1 MWDHA
6 RGTPWPGKRG
16 DSVAASEMNKI
27 ALAIAVFAALV
38 FATPA
43 HADRPDLTP
52 FVGSWAGKRE
62 SVNIDANGYGWFNYM
77 DVQACQ
83 RCAMSDMPYANMDF
97 AITSVSGNTARGSV
111 TADKYHHAGEPVV
124 ISLTPPNGSA
134 PPTISWT
141 VSGLDEGLFCPAANS
156 SWCGF

>member
-27 ALAIAVFAALV
+27 ALAIVVFAA
-38 FATPA
+38 PA

-62 SVNIDANGYGWFNYM
+62 SVNIDANGYGWSNYM

-83 RCAMSDMPYANMDF
+83 RCAISDMPYTIMR
-97 AITSVSGNTARGSV
+97 VSTIMRRARCHL
-111 TADKYHHAGEPVV
+111 ADPSEWQHAAHHQ
-124 ISLTPPNGSA
+124 
-134 PPTISWT
+134 
-141 VSGLDEGLFCPAANS
+141 LDR
-156 SWCGF
+156 